1 LAVAVTICTVPPPF
15 FCHVPDWHGGQIQSG
30 TWKKI
35 GAGDSQIVTAS
46 ATAWRWPGATATC
59 PSGKKVIGGGGQCR
73 SNTGFIWLTRSMPS
87 GNNAWTASCD
97 TTEDQNGSIT
107 VYAICQ

>member
-1 LAVAVTICTVPPPF
+1 
-15 FCHVPDWHGGQIQSG
+15 
-30 TWKKI
+30 
-35 GAGDSQIVTAS
+35 
-46 ATAWRWPGATATC
+46 
-59 PSGKKVIGGGGQCR
+59 
-73 SNTGFIWLTRSMPS
+73 LTRSMPS

>member
-1 LAVAVTICTVPPPF
+1 MPIRYVEKLA
-15 FCHVPDWHGGQIQSG
+15 Q
-30 TWKKI
+30 
-35 GAGDSQIVTAS
+35 
-46 ATAWRWPGATATC
+46 
-59 PSGKKVIGGGGQCR
+59 VIAKLLPLQLLRGVGWSNGNMSILARESRGGGGQCR

-107 VYAICQ
+107 VYAICPVTIRYHWQTTM